1 MINNGSEMNSHH
13 RNILVF
19 NIIGVFLVLG
29 SIGLTGAKG
38 QFIERFGHGDT
49 DGWNAFTGDGN
60 VDISLTASDE
70 YATIRV
76 DATRDRHNIWW
87 AVISRAV
94 NSGLNLQEL
103 QKADHKLR
111 LEVRVRASHAPRRI
125 NLHMFRQ
132 GSSDHHQNLMEYDIP
147 DTTNWHT
154 FSLTPGGLQVQPG
167 DTVFAQLAL
176 IDWGKQA
183 FELDV
188 DYIKVSVVNIRQ
200 AGSDKGTPLAYRPY
214 VPELSSFEHQ
224 LMVDHDATV
233 DLHYPET
240 VLATWKAVG
249 RHDSA
254 SVMTVN
260 SSQRAIMRWNL
271 ESFEGLDVKGWSV
284 LELTPYSVLSNESYE
299 YEELGKVRV
308 SEITG
313 GKAGWEENKVSWSS
327 LARGEPVHE
336 VINPQMIL
344 DVEVEPKAHEK
355 LYITIPEPVM
365 QRLID
370 GKSKGVALQPLG
382 PVQASF
388 YESENGLRQYSP
400 KLYFNT
406 E

>member
-1 MINNGSEMNSHH
+1 MISYHKKF
-13 RNILVF
+13 IVF
-19 NIIGVFLVLG
+19 RIIAASLLLG
-29 SIGLTGAKG
+29 MMGLAEANG
-38 QFIERFGHGDT
+38 QFTERFEDGDA

-60 VDISLTASDE
+60 VDISLTAADDL
-70 YATIRV
+70 ATIRV
-76 DATRDRHNIWW
+76 DATGDRHNIWW
-87 AVISRAV
+87 AVINRAV
-94 NSGLNLQEL
+94 NSGLNLNEL
-103 QKADHKLR
+103 QKEDHKLR

-132 GSSDHHQNLMEYDIP
+132 GSSNHHQNLMEYDIP

-154 FSLTPGGLQVQPG
+154 FSLTPDRLQIQPG

-176 IDWGKQA
+176 IDWGKEV

-188 DYIKVSVVNIRQ
+188 DYIRVSVVNTRQ
-200 AGSDKGTPLAYRPY
+200 AGPDKGPPLAYRPD

-224 LMVDHDATV
+224 LVTAHDATV
-233 DLHYPET
+233 DLHYPESA
-240 VLATWKAVG
+240 LASWTSVD
-249 RHDSA
+249 RYDSA

-260 SSQRAIMRWNL
+260 SSQRAIMRWDL
-271 ESFEGLDVKGWSV
+271 EPFKGSDVKGWSV
-284 LELTPYSVLSNESYE
+284 LELTPHSAWKNESYE
-299 YEELGKVRV
+299 YEELGQIRV

-313 GKAGWEENKVSWSS
+313 GKVNWKEDKVSWSR
-327 LARGEPVHE
+327 LARGKPAHE

-344 DVEVEPKAHEK
+344 DVEVEPEDDKK

-370 GKSKGVALQPLG
+370 GQSNGVALQPLG

-388 YESENGLRQYSP
+388 YDSENRLRKYRP

-406 E
+406 D